1 MGLLAQWDERS
12 LEDSERN
19 VSPHNSGPVR
29 MFLVCVQEEAV
40 CLTVGVCWW
49 GWVEGGF
56 HWEYSD
62 DNPKAKPHGITR
74 KTY

>member
-29 MFLVCVQEEAV
+29 MFLVCVQEEPV
-40 CLTVGVCWW
+40 CLTVGVGGVGG
-49 GWVEGGF
+49 GWLPLGVL
-56 HWEYSD
+56 
-62 DNPKAKPHGITR
+62 R
-74 KTY
+74 